1 MFAVDDDA
9 DNEARNN
16 LNIETPNAN
25 AVELENVNNDE
36 NNVSDRIEEV
46 IDPVTALSDN
56 VESTNDLNTT
66 SDDFVEERV
75 IKESR
80 TSPKE
85 TTKKKTKGKK
95 RKAAESIESTDSE
108 EGSVCTICFE
118 DWSNSGDHRIASL
131 KCGHFFG
138 YSCIDKWLR
147 GSGNACPNC
156 NEKNT
161 KKDIR
166 VHFVA
171 KLAAI
176 DTSERDRAIQDLE
189 TTRSQFRELE
199 MRHTELSVRSKMQQE
214 KIDQLE
220 ACIRRYRERGGELPP
235 TSIISNI
242 KIPAATSDKGFK
254 FVYVRRHEV
263 CRPSNDRDKCCRVLA
278 VSDYQGMIIITQPS
292 ANPLFPG
299 FGARRFNMLDQKLG
313 NFVGLGKDVIRDV
326 SFHPVTPELLLSCGQ
341 EKVVRVTNMVSCNE
355 VVRFTTE
362 HEPWACDWSLAGSKS
377 QLYIGTKKSQILVYD
392 TLQPSEEPVS
402 LQFPVTE
409 YRPICGLVSVPP
421 DPSAGLVHPGFLV
434 LTLGSLWYWEHNPAD
449 QSYRA
454 HKLVTPPGKMFW
466 SLRYD
471 ASTRLILLVCRPAPL
486 TTHIVME
493 LVSAQLDSGRAMTTN
508 TIMTVE
514 GASYKERSFLR
525 SCLLVLNKEEGR
537 VMLAY
542 TRGTGVGDIKI
553 VIQEVPTARIVQEIG
568 VGKPVLDIKT
578 ANINDQLYL
587 ALLCETELI
596 MHKLHNN

>member
-220 ACIRRYRERGGELPP
+220 ACIR
-235 TSIISNI
+235 
-242 KIPAATSDKGFK
+242 
-254 FVYVRRHEV
+254 
-263 CRPSNDRDKCCRVLA
+263 
-278 VSDYQGMIIITQPS
+278 
-292 ANPLFPG
+292 
-299 FGARRFNMLDQKLG
+299 
-313 NFVGLGKDVIRDV
+313 
-326 SFHPVTPELLLSCGQ
+326 
-341 EKVVRVTNMVSCNE
+341 
-355 VVRFTTE
+355 
-362 HEPWACDWSLAGSKS
+362 
-377 QLYIGTKKSQILVYD
+377 
-392 TLQPSEEPVS
+392 
-402 LQFPVTE
+402 
-409 YRPICGLVSVPP
+409 
-421 DPSAGLVHPGFLV
+421 
-434 LTLGSLWYWEHNPAD
+434 
-449 QSYRA
+449 
-454 HKLVTPPGKMFW
+454 
-466 SLRYD
+466 
-471 ASTRLILLVCRPAPL
+471 
-486 TTHIVME
+486 
-493 LVSAQLDSGRAMTTN
+493 
-508 TIMTVE
+508 
-514 GASYKERSFLR
+514 
-525 SCLLVLNKEEGR
+525 
-537 VMLAY
+537 
-542 TRGTGVGDIKI
+542 
-553 VIQEVPTARIVQEIG
+553 
-568 VGKPVLDIKT
+568 
-578 ANINDQLYL
+578 
-587 ALLCETELI
+587 
-596 MHKLHNN
+596 